1 MGKLSVAE
9 LRKLAAGYR
18 RAAKTARIIKIRD
31 ALTKIANRY
40 EALADK
46 REQEQL
52 RRKSADHSD

>member
-1 MGKLSVAE
+1 
-9 LRKLAAGYR
+9 
-18 RAAKTARIIKIRD
+18 
-31 ALTKIANRY
+31 LTKIANRY